1 MGKWRKRTKSFI
13 TPAIGENIN
22 PCGFW
27 FKVNNIDLL
36 YNRSIVTW
44 SKFATIFSNNF
55 SFNDHSKLSLRFLYS
70 LSAALFLLELTYD
83 GSTNICFL
91 THNSQN
97 SFRSKCTVSLG
108 AFCLLIQAKVAV
120 LSTLRCIEVSDNVA
134 A

>member
-1 MGKWRKRTKSFI
+1 M
-13 TPAIGENIN
+13 N

-44 SKFATIFSNNF
+44 SKFAAIFSKNF
-55 SFNDHSKLSLRFLYS
+55 SFNDHSKLSISFLDS
-70 LSAALFLLELTYD
+70 LSAALFLLELIYH

-91 THNSQN
+91 THNSQK

-120 LSTLRCIEVSDNVA
+120 LSTLRCIEASDKVA